1 MAYKIIDRCVC
12 CHSCATNCP
21 VEAITFQGSQYWIDP
36 ELCISCGTCAELC
49 PQSIIADME
58 TPEAAPVPHAPTKL
72 TCDLCVLGGGGSGL
86 VAAIRFAQITGK
98 KVIVLEKAQKCG
110 GSTTFAHNWF
120 TGYNRWHQ
128 EAGIPDQTENLLKYC
143 IREAQ
148 GCLPDSLVE
157 KVLRNTGRFFEWLV
171 DWDEAEARECFA
183 IGRGP
188 MGALGIDYPDR
199 KFENLNCHDP
209 AIGPGWAGTYLVR
222 KMQQVAPSLGVE
234 IYTGTEAVE
243 LLTNENG
250 ALCGV
255 LAKDAGGMVE
265 VSASAVVLATGGF
278 SGNDEKLKEFEP
290 DFFDGGI
297 PVHRFSPVTC
307 SGDGMTLS
315 KPLGAWCNMKKT
327 KLNKFGPVHH
337 PYTASGCGM
346 AGFGAMMVDFRG
358 DLKEMPM
365 GPMGD
370 TSFLDN
376 IPEHAIWYIITES
389 TVEKNLRSSVERP
402 REGNKDMTYE
412 DYRAEIDFELRGN
425 GPAFCGN
432 TLEELAEKLNMEPA
446 RLIASVEQFNE
457 GCNKPQMPMMPF
469 QTDDDGGSN
478 PTFNNDQVDGGDGGP
493 GLPPPPAAEPIVEG
507 PFYAFLGQ
515 RFAEGA
521 FGGVMTN
528 EDVEVIRED
537 GSVIPG
543 LYAVGDAASTW
554 YTRGVLGPLTELTWA
569 VNSGYFAADSVKS
582 YLA

>member
-1 MAYKIIDRCVC
+1 MAFIIADRCVC

-21 VEAITFQGSQYWIDP
+21 VEAITFRGSQYWINP
-36 ELCISCGTCAELC
+36 EICISCGTCAEVC
-49 PQSIIADME
+49 PQSIIIDEDASL
-58 TPEAAPVPHAPTKL
+58 VAPTPHEKKKL
-72 TCDLCVLGGGGSGL
+72 SCDLCVLGAGGSGL
-86 VAAIRFAQITGK
+86 VSAVRFAQLTGK
-98 KVIVLEKAQKCG
+98 KVIVLEKAKKCG

-128 EAGIPDQTENLLKYC
+128 EAGIPDQTEKLLKYC
-143 IREAQ
+143 IKEAQ

-157 KVLRNTGRFFEWLV
+157 KVLKNTGRFFEWLV
-171 DWDEAEARECFA
+171 DWDEEEARECFA

-188 MGALGIDYPDR
+188 MGALGIDFPNR

-209 AIGPGWAGTYLVR
+209 AIGPGWAGTYLIR
-222 KMQQVAPSLGVE
+222 KMLQVAPTLGVE
-234 IYTGTEAVE
+234 VYTETAGIQ
-243 LLTNENG
+243 LLTDSTG
-250 ALCGV
+250 AISGV
-255 LAKDAGGMVE
+255 LAKDPGGEVE
-265 VSASAVVLATGGF
+265 ISAKAVVLATGGF

-290 DFFDGGI
+290 NWFDGGL

-315 KPLGAWCNMKKT
+315 KPLGAWCSLKKT

-346 AGFGAMMVDFRG
+346 VGFGTMMVDFRG
-358 DLKEMPM
+358 NLKEMPM

-370 TSFLDN
+370 TSLLDSL
-376 IPEHAIWYIITES
+376 PEHAVWYITTEE
-389 TVEKNLRSSVERP
+389 TVERNLRSSVEHP
-402 REGNKDMTYE
+402 REGNQNMTYE
-412 DYRAEIDFELRGN
+412 DYRAEIDFELRSE
-425 GPAFCGN
+425 GPAYCAD
-432 TLEELAEKLNMEPA
+432 TLEGLAEKLHMDPA
-446 RLIASVEQFNE
+446 TLISSVAEFNA
-457 GCNKPQMPMMPF
+457 GLNRPKAPMPEA
-469 QTDDDGGSN
+469 DDDAAN
-478 PTFNNDQVDGGDGGP
+478 PTFNNDEVDQDDGP
-493 GLPPPPAAEPIVEG
+493 GLPPPPPADPILSG
-507 PFYAFLGQ
+507 PYYAFLGQ

-569 VNSGYFAADSVKS
+569 VNSGYFAADSVKD

>member
-12 CHSCATNCP
+12 CHTCATNCP
-21 VEAITFQGSQYWIDP
+21 VEAINFQGSQYWIDP
-36 ELCISCGTCAELC
+36 EKCISCGTCAELC
-49 PQSIIADME
+49 PQAIIEDQ
-58 TPEAAPVPHAPTKL
+58 EAVKAVPAAHEKEVREA
-72 TCDLCVLGGGGSGL
+72 DLCVLGAGGAGL
-86 VAAIRFAQITGK
+86 VAAIRFAQLTGK
-98 KVIVLEKAQKCG
+98 KVIVLEKGKKCG
-110 GSTTFAHNWF
+110 GSTMFAHNWF
-120 TGYNRWHQ
+120 TGYNKWHQ

-157 KVLRNTGRFFEWLV
+157 KVLLNTGSFFDWLV
-171 DWDEAEARECFA
+171 SCDEEDARACFA

-188 MGALGIDYPDR
+188 MGALGIDFPDR
-199 KFENLNCHDP
+199 KYFNLNCHDP
-209 AIGPGWAGTYLVR
+209 AIGPGWAGSYLIR
-222 KMQQVAPSLGVE
+222 KMLQLAPGLGVE
-234 IYTGTEAVE
+234 VLTEHEAVE
-243 LLTNENG
+243 LLADEAGRIT
-250 ALCGV
+250 GV
-255 LAKDAGGMVE
+255 IARNPGGELQVN
-265 VSASAVVLATGGF
+265 AAAVILATGGF

-290 DFFDGGI
+290 NFFDGGI

-315 KPLGAWCNMKKT
+315 RPLGAWCNMKKT

-358 DLKEMPM
+358 EWKEMPM

-370 TSFLDN
+370 TSFLDA
-376 IPEHAIWYIITES
+376 IPEHAVWYILSEK
-389 TVEKNLRSSVERP
+389 TVEKNLRDSVERP
-402 REGNKDMTYE
+402 REGNHGMTYE
-412 DYRAEIDFELRGN
+412 DYRAEIDFELNSN
-425 GPAFCGN
+425 GPAYCGA
-432 TLEELAEKLNMEPA
+432 TVAELAEKLKMEPA
-446 RLIASVEQFNE
+446 VLQASIDAYNE
-457 GCNKPQMPMMPF
+457 SLKKPQMPMMPF
-469 QTDDDGGSN
+469 GGNDDEGGSN
-478 PTFNNDQVDGGDGGP
+478 PTFNNDQVDGDGGP
-493 GLPPPPAAEPIVEG
+493 GLPPPPPSEPIVEG

-569 VNSGYFAADSVKS
+569 VNSGYFAADSAKE

>member
-1 MAYKIIDRCVC
+1 MAYKIVDRCVC

-36 ELCISCGTCAELC
+36 EKCISCGTCAQLC
-49 PQSIIADME
+49 PQSIIEDMD
-58 TPEAAPVPHAPTKL
+58 APKTAPAPHEKREL
-72 TCDLCVLGGGGSGL
+72 SCDLCVLGAGGSGL
-86 VAAIRFAQITGK
+86 VAAVRFAQKTGK
-98 KVIVLEKAQKCG
+98 KVIVLEKGKKCG
-110 GSTTFAHNWF
+110 GSTNFAHNWF
-120 TGYNRWHQ
+120 TGYNRWHK
-128 EAGIPDQTENLLKYC
+128 EAGVPDQTDKLLEYC

-157 KVLRNTGRFFEWLV
+157 KVLRNTGNFFEWLV
-171 DWDEAEARECFA
+171 DFDEKEARECFA

-199 KFENLNCHDP
+199 KFENLKCHDP
-209 AIGPGWAGTYLVR
+209 AIGPGWAGTYLIR
-222 KMQQVAPSLGVE
+222 KMLQVAPSLGVE
-234 IYTGTEAVE
+234 VYTEHEAVE
-243 LLTNENG
+243 LLKDGSGKIT
-250 ALCGV
+250 GV
-255 LAKDAGGMVE
+255 LAKDPGGETE
-265 VSASAVVLATGGF
+265 VHAKAVVLATGGF
-278 SGNDEKLKEFEP
+278 SGNDEKLKKREP
-290 DFFDGGI
+290 GFFDGGI

-307 SGDGMTLS
+307 SGDGMDLAEQV
-315 KPLGAWCNMKKT
+315 GGWVNMKKT

-358 DLKEMPM
+358 KLQEMPM

-376 IPEHAIWYIITES
+376 IPEHAIWYIVPGK
-389 TVEKNLRSSVERP
+389 TVEKNLRDSVEHP
-402 REGNKDMTYE
+402 REGNHGMTYE
-412 DYRAEIDFELRGN
+412 DYRAEIDFELRSK
-425 GPAFCGN
+425 GPAYCGD
-432 TLEELAEKLNMEPA
+432 TIEELAKKLGMDPKVLQES
-446 RLIASVEQFNE
+446 IDTYNE
-457 GCNKPQMPMMPF
+457 SLKEDKPPMMPF
-469 QTDDDGGSN
+469 MEDEDGAGNPSFHNEDTD
-478 PTFNNDQVDGGDGGP
+478 GDGGP
-493 GLPPPPAAEPIVEG
+493 GLPPPPPSEPILEG
-507 PFYAFLGQ
+507 PYYAFLGQ

-569 VNSGYFAADSVKS
+569 VNSGYFAADSAEK